1 MTGRVQETGQEVYI
15 KFIDYD
21 INTAVYSK
29 ADLLKAVQ
37 HQLSSSRFTRQFQV
51 VDFDKDARVTN
62 RYGDLYIAGTDG
74 SVNFGKDEVQQYLL
88 SGHVI
93 LKKAEKE
100 IDPEVVKP
108 ATDVAVH
115 YNVNF
120 ESYEDGRKYNYS
132 LDLDRK
138 KINSAIDSEKLKTR
152 AQEIL
157 NEKHPGFVIA
167 ERVSTRITHDGQRD
181 TFFDEDNFTYYVK
194 NREFILKEGDKTGYG
209 TENGNTDAIT
219 ETYTI
224 VHKDQL
230 ANYGKEKTEPI
241 NINYIDDTNGQLLL
255 ERNLLIHGLHDID
268 FTDGYDSNFKNRIL
282 VNNLDYYNIENY
294 TITGR
299 VDHFVLDGK
308 RRVNV
313 YMTKR
318 TANMRPTD
326 HYGYD
331 NGYSE
336 EEKQKYA
343 YLREDEKQQLETI
356 QENGA
361 SADKFLPSIP
371 EK

>member
-1 MTGRVQETGQEVYI
+1 MISVTGRVQETGQEVYI

-132 LDLDRK
+132 LDLD
-138 KINSAIDSEKLKTR
+138 
-152 AQEIL
+152 
-157 NEKHPGFVIA
+157 
-167 ERVSTRITHDGQRD
+167 
-181 TFFDEDNFTYYVK
+181 
-194 NREFILKEGDKTGYG
+194 
-209 TENGNTDAIT
+209 
-219 ETYTI
+219 
-224 VHKDQL
+224 
-230 ANYGKEKTEPI
+230 
-241 NINYIDDTNGQLLL
+241 
-255 ERNLLIHGLHDID
+255 
-268 FTDGYDSNFKNRIL
+268 
-282 VNNLDYYNIENY
+282 
-294 TITGR
+294 
-299 VDHFVLDGK
+299 
-308 RRVNV
+308 
-313 YMTKR
+313 
-318 TANMRPTD
+318 
-326 HYGYD
+326 
-331 NGYSE
+331 
-336 EEKQKYA
+336 
-343 YLREDEKQQLETI
+343 
-356 QENGA
+356 
-361 SADKFLPSIP
+361 
-371 EK
+371 